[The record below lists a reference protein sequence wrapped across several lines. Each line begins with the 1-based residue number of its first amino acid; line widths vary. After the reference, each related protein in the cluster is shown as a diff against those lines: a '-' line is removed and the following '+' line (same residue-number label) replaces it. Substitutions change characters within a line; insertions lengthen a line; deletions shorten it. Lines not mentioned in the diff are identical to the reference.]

1 MCSCPYTEGA
11 IDLMMRSTMRG
22 SWLSFN
28 SAFLSSSVMAF
39 ADDAT
44 SRFTTL
50 LASMTVEK
58 TGKPWR
64 VFRDTSKRLV

>member
-1 MCSCPYTEGA
+1 M
-11 IDLMMRSTMRG
+11 DLIMRSTMRG

-50 LASMTVEK
+50 LASMTVEN
-58 TGKPWR
+58 TGNPWR
-64 VFRDTSKRLV
+64 VLRDTSNRFV